1 MYQNEKIEI
10 LMATYNGEKYIKEQ
24 INSII
29 NQTYTNWRLL
39 IRDDGSKDKT
49 LEIIK
54 EYEKKD
60 DRIKLLEDNKGNL
73 GFVKNFEELTKNSK
87 EKYVMFSDQDDYWLE
102 NKLEIYINELN
113 KLLKEE
119 IEEPLLLHSNSFVC
133 DDNLEIIKE
142 KFIVS
147 KEALRYKENNCF
159 FPCIVQGSTVLLNR
173 KLIDIGLPFL
183 ESVTLHDRYFHLL
196 AEFFGK
202 RVYIDKSLIKY
213 RQHLNNKIGAKS
225 SIIEKILNKRYF
237 EGEEKNLI
245 LEIRE
250 KYRNKIK
257 FEEEERNLML
267 EIREKYGNKMNKEQE
282 EWIDKYLEVTD
293 KKKNRFKRFWLS
305 RKIKIKMK
313 KRISFLLKG

>member
-29 NQTYTNWRLL
+29 NQTYTNWKLL

-49 LEIIK
+49 VEIIK

-142 KFIVS
+142 KFIIS
-147 KEALRYKENNCF
+147 KEALRYKENNYF
-159 FPCIVQGSTVLLNR
+159 FSYTVQGSTVLLNR

-196 AEFFGK
+196 TEFFGK
-202 RVYIDKSLIKY
+202 RVFIDKSLIKY

-225 SIIEKILNKRYF
+225 SIIKKILKKRYF
-237 EGEEKNLI
+237 EEEERKLI

-257 FEEEERNLML
+257 KEL
-267 EIREKYGNKMNKEQE
+267 EK
-282 EWIDKYLEVTD
+282 WIDEYLEVTD
-293 KKKNRFKRFWLS
+293 SKRNRIERFIRSFKFRINF
-305 RKIKIKMK
+305 K
-313 KRISFLLKG
+313 KRVFILLKG

>member
-1 MYQNEKIEI
+1 MCQNEKIEI

-29 NQTYTNWRLL
+29 NQTYPNWRLL

-49 LEIIK
+49 VEIIK

-119 IEEPLLLHSNSFVC
+119 IEGPLLLHSNSFVC

-147 KEALRYKENNCF
+147 KEALRYKENNYF
-159 FPCIVQGSTVLLNR
+159 FSYTVQGSTVLLNR

-202 RVYIDKSLIKY
+202 RVFIDKSLIKY

-225 SIIEKILNKRYF
+225 SIIKKILRKRYF
-237 EGEEKNLI
+237 EGEKRNLI

-250 KYRNKIK
+250 KYRNKVK

-267 EIREKYGNKMNKEQE
+267 EIREKYRDKMKKELG

-293 KKKNRFKRFWLS
+293 SKRNIIERF
-305 RKIKIKMK
+305 IKSFKFRINLK
-313 KRISFLLKG
+313 KRVSILLKE

>member
-1 MYQNEKIEI
+1 MCQNEKIEI

-29 NQTYTNWRLL
+29 NQTYPNWRLL

-49 LEIIK
+49 VEIIK

-147 KEALRYKENNCF
+147 KEALRYKENNYF
-159 FPCIVQGSTVLLNR
+159 FSYTVQGSTVLLNR

-202 RVYIDKSLIKY
+202 RVFIDKSLIKY

-225 SIIEKILNKRYF
+225 SIIKKILRKRYF
-237 EGEEKNLI
+237 EGEKRNLI

-250 KYRNKIK
+250 KYRNKVK
-257 FEEEERNLML
+257 FEEEERSLML
-267 EIREKYGNKMNKEQE
+267 EIREKYRDKMKKELG

-293 KKKNRFKRFWLS
+293 SKRNIIERF
-305 RKIKIKMK
+305 IKSFKFRINLK
-313 KRISFLLKG
+313 KRVSILLKE

>member
-29 NQTYTNWRLL
+29 NQTYTNWKLL

-49 LEIIK
+49 VKIIK

-60 DRIKLLEDNKGNL
+60 DRIKLLEDNRGNL

-147 KEALRYKENNCF
+147 KEVLRYKEKNYF
-159 FPCIVQGSTVLLNR
+159 FSYTVQGSTALLNR

-202 RVYIDKSLIKY
+202 RVFIDKSLIKY

-225 SIIEKILNKRYF
+225 SFIKKILKKRYF
-237 EGEEKNLI
+237 EEEERKLI

-257 FEEEERNLML
+257 KEL
-267 EIREKYGNKMNKEQE
+267 EK
-282 EWIDKYLEVTD
+282 WIDEYLEVTD
-293 KKKNRFKRFWLS
+293 RKRNRIERFIRSFKF
-305 RKIKIKMK
+305 
-313 KRISFLLKG
+313 